1 MANPLLQIALKSV
14 LGMLGDFRIEIDE
27 PQGKVR
33 IYQEAQVAEFTYE
46 EFAKK
51 IAGLFPQQ

>member
-1 MANPLLQIALKSV
+1 MALKSV
-14 LGMLGDFRIEIDE
+14 LGMLGDFRIVIDE